1 MAVRRLEEGG
11 GGGGEISVKGRRE
24 GGEDNV
30 CKPQKEDV
38 GIVTPTR
45 IVRRGGRISNII
57 KTMEEGAKQQNKIT
71 SYFSKS
77 GV

>member
-30 CKPQKEDV
+30 CKPQKEQLQHRELCGEV
-38 GIVTPTR
+38 GESVI
-45 IVRRGGRISNII
+45 
-57 KTMEEGAKQQNKIT
+57 
-71 SYFSKS
+71 
-77 GV
+77 